1 MSGPSQNHGIHVII
15 LFAWVA
21 VERNTAEQTK
31 SKRERE
37 SSEVSINLWLTPL
50 FQVALSKR

>member
-21 VERNTAEQTK
+21 VEHNTTEQTK

-37 SSEVSINLWLTPL
+37 SSEVRINLWLTPL